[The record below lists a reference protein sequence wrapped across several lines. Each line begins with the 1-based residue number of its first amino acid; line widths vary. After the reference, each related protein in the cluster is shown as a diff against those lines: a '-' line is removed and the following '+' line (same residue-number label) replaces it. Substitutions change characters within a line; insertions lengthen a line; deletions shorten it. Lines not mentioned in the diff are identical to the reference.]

1 MKTSLLR
8 QQTTSTSGKDFE
20 PPLLFFRVLL
30 LLFLCLLS
38 ILIHEKTKVLREENE
53 NLSHI
58 RKRETI
64 LSKKEN
70 IELRASDKA
79 KEESIPNTATKK
91 LNRTHELERGTN
103 KLRTL
108 ATESSTG
115 PSNKAFKNIPG
126 DKTQESQQEQRN
138 HFEQLRRY
146 DGSAFSCYLRHD
158 RKMEKGDRIGLAPF
172 SKHSFGQKGDV
183 DLETGNFSSET
194 SGLFM
199 VSVTVHIK
207 ADVLI
212 IPGHK
217 KKQKMKS
224 KKVAKTQLKLIILV
238 DNKFKEKRSLSA
250 TAVLP
255 GQGVVQTVTAT
266 GLLQVEAGQSLS
278 VLVQATG
285 SVHILA
291 GSHFS
296 GVSVGP

>member
-1 MKTSLLR
+1 M
-8 QQTTSTSGKDFE
+8 
-20 PPLLFFRVLL
+20 LL

-126 DKTQESQQEQRN
+126 DKTQGMYHTLQSVWLCSLESQQEQRN

-146 DGSAFSCYLRHD
+146 DGSAFSCYLRHIAHLSLPWS
-158 RKMEKGDRIGLAPF
+158 IGWVAL
-172 SKHSFGQKGDV
+172 SFLV
-183 DLETGNFSSET
+183 RR
-194 SGLFM
+194 LF
-199 VSVTVHIK
+199 
-207 ADVLI
+207 
-212 IPGHK
+212 
-217 KKQKMKS
+217 
-224 KKVAKTQLKLIILV
+224 
-238 DNKFKEKRSLSA
+238 
-250 TAVLP
+250 
-255 GQGVVQTVTAT
+255 VVP
-266 GLLQVEAGQSLS
+266 LW
-278 VLVQATG
+278 
-285 SVHILA
+285 
-291 GSHFS
+291 
-296 GVSVGP
+296 